1 MTIGK
6 NIESLRLK
14 KKLTQEKLAEKLGI
28 TRQTLSN
35 WEGNI
40 TSPDLKQAKKLSNIF
55 NISLDELVGN
65 ELNVIQEKLIN
76 TEKLNIKQIRFIKV
90 LLVTIYFII
99 LLSVIGIGIYFFN
112 KRDFTSYTQMDF
124 VCSGVYNEEYDD
136 HYIDLHYE
144 SERCIGDDCEKY
156 GKKDAHWIITMRDHD
171 GVNNFELG
179 NSYKEALEELNL
191 IKRSA
196 LDQGFTCK

>member
-76 TEKLNIKQIRFIKV
+76 TEKLNIKQIRYNLF
-90 LLVTIYFII
+90 YYII
-99 LLSVIGIGIYFFN
+99 ISYWYRNLFF
-112 KRDFTSYTQMDF
+112 
-124 VCSGVYNEEYDD
+124 
-136 HYIDLHYE
+136 
-144 SERCIGDDCEKY
+144 
-156 GKKDAHWIITMRDHD
+156 
-171 GVNNFELG
+171 
-179 NSYKEALEELNL
+179 
-191 IKRSA
+191 
-196 LDQGFTCK
+196 